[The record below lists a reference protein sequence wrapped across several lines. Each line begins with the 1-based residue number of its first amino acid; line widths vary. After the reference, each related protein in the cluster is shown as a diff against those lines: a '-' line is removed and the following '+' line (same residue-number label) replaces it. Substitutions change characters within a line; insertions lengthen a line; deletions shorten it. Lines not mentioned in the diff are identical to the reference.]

1 MIIFDTSWSGS
12 GGIGRFADSINTRM
26 QLIKNIR
33 FTQRPASPIST
44 LINTLKMLQ
53 YGSARDV
60 FFFPG
65 YIPPLLASKP
75 FVFTIHDLNHIER
88 PENQTFIKRLFYKYV
103 ILRGCHKA
111 QAVLTVSEFSRQQ
124 ILTWSGLP
132 ATRVINV
139 GNGVDA
145 KYQLNVKP
153 YQPGFRY
160 VLCVSNRKR
169 HKNEHRLIESFA
181 KANIDTDIKL
191 LFTGKADEDTLKTV
205 NEFGMSD
212 RVLFN
217 GFISE
222 DQLPGLY
229 RGAIALLF
237 PSLYEGFGL
246 PVIEAMACGTPVLTS
261 TTTSLP
267 EVAGDAAVLVNPDS
281 AQEITLGIESIIKD
295 ETLREELRAKGLVQC
310 KKFSWDSVAQKVEGI
325 LEKVQPKHD

>member
-12 GGIGRFADSINTRM
+12 GGIGRFAECINKRI
-26 QLIKNIR
+26 LSRINIR

-44 LINTLKMLQ
+44 IVNALKMLR
-53 YGSARDV
+53 YGKKGDV
-60 FFFPG
+60 FFYPG
-65 YIPPLLASKP
+65 YIPPLFALKS

-88 PENQTFIKRLFYKYV
+88 PENQSFIKKLFYKYV

-124 ILTWSGLP
+124 ILSWSGLS
-132 ATRVINV
+132 AARVVNV

-145 KYQLNVKP
+145 QYQLNVQP

-169 HKNEHRLIESFA
+169 HKNEHRLIESFS

-191 LFTGKADEDTLKTV
+191 LFTGKADEDILNTV
-205 NEFGMSD
+205 TKCGMSE
-212 RVLFN
+212 RIVFN
-217 GFISE
+217 GFVDE
-222 DQLPGLY
+222 EQLPGLY
-229 RGAIALLF
+229 RGAMALLF

-261 TTTSLP
+261 NTTSLP
-267 EVAGDAAVLVNPDS
+267 EVAGDAAILVDPDS
-281 AQEITLGIESIIKD
+281 VEAITSGIESIINNK
-295 ETLREELRAKGLVQC
+295 ELRNDLVIKGLIQC

-325 LEKVQPKHD
+325 LEKVQEKHD